1 MNYYNDITD
10 LSSDEINFLLDLAKR
25 LELNPESS
33 ALKGKVLGLLFLNPS
48 LRTMTSFQSAMI
60 RLGEVLLLFLRIC
73 LYMVLR
79 REMV

>member
-1 MNYYNDITD
+1 MNYYNDITE

-25 LELNPESS
+25 LELNPEPS

-60 RLGEVLLLFLRIC
+60 RLGEALLLFLRIC
-73 LYMVLR
+73 RYMALR